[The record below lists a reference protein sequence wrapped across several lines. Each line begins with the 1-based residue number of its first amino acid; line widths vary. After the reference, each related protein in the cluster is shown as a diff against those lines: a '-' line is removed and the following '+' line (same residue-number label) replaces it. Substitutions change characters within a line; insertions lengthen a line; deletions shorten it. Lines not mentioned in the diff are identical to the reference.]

1 MIQLFGIK
9 NCDTVKK
16 ATKWLEQNNIDYTF
30 HNFKT
35 DGLSKEQL
43 LSFADKSDWATLINK
58 RSTTFRQLPEEVKN
72 DFTGDIVIKTVLEQ
86 PTLLKRPV
94 LLKGDEL
101 FTGFKADIYQEI
113 FAND

>member
-1 MIQLFGIK
+1 MIQIFGIK

-16 ATKWLEQNNIDYTF
+16 ALKWLEQNNIEYAF

-58 RSTTFRQLPEEVKN
+58 RSTTYKQLPDDVKDN
-72 DFTGDIVIKTVLEQ
+72 LTGDIVIDTVLAQ
-86 PTLLKRPV
+86 PTLLKRPI
-94 LLKGDEL
+94 LLKDEQL
-101 FTGFKADIYQEI
+101 YSGFKADIYQEI

>member
-58 RSTTFRQLPEEVKN
+58 EAQRSDN
-72 DFTGDIVIKTVLEQ
+72 C
-86 PTLLKRPV
+86 LKR
-94 LLKGDEL
+94 LKMTSL
-101 FTGFKADIYQEI
+101 AT
-113 FAND
+113 